1 MFALLK
7 ELYGMI
13 LNVVDLFVY
22 VLIASLQAKP
32 VFTFANQSGL
42 DMLETS
48 LVALQDIS
56 LDKIFDEPG
65 QKALYAEFG
74 KLMEQVYS

>member
-1 MFALLK
+1 
-7 ELYGMI
+7 
-13 LNVVDLFVY
+13 
-22 VLIASLQAKP
+22 
-32 VFTFANQSGL
+32 
-42 DMLETS
+42 MLETS

-74 KLMEQVYS
+74 KLMEQVYLLCDKSYLVIVVLKFVFNPL

>member
-1 MFALLK
+1 
-7 ELYGMI
+7 
-13 LNVVDLFVY
+13 
-22 VLIASLQAKP
+22 
-32 VFTFANQSGL
+32 
-42 DMLETS
+42 MLETS

-74 KLMEQVYS
+74 KLMEQVYLLVYVCG

>member
-1 MFALLK
+1 
-7 ELYGMI
+7 
-13 LNVVDLFVY
+13 
-22 VLIASLQAKP
+22 
-32 VFTFANQSGL
+32 
-42 DMLETS
+42 MLETS

-74 KLMEQVYS
+74 KLMEQVYDFSITGSNDFFLPSKK